1 MKRWRC
7 GHRWLDLSQPRIMG
21 VLNVTPDSFS
31 DGGRF
36 LHQKQALEHAGEM
49 LEQGADI
56 IDIGGESTRPGAA
69 EVSVEAEI
77 KRVLP
82 VLEALR
88 KTYPDACLSIDTSKP
103 EVLQAATEYAVDIIN
118 DVRAL
123 QQPGMLAAAA
133 ASDCGICLMHM
144 QGQPRS
150 MQQAPVYNDVISDVA
165 DFLTQRVRACTDAGI
180 GSERLVL
187 DPGFGF
193 GKTLAHNTKLLAQ
206 LALLQ
211 ARLKQ
216 SCRIEPPMLVGISRK
231 SMLAAVL
238 AEYTGTDSQAF
249 PPAQRIVAGTV
260 AAALAVLQGASI
272 VRTHD
277 VAAVRDGL
285 AVVTA
290 VQAASDNDHSQH

>member
-1 MKRWRC
+1 
-7 GHRWLDLSQPRIMG
+7 MG
-21 VLNVTPDSFS
+21 VLNITPDSFS

-36 LHQKQALEHAGEM
+36 MHRQQALEHAGEM

-69 EVSVEAEI
+69 EVSVAAEI

-82 VLEALR
+82 ILEALR
-88 KTYPDACLSIDTSKP
+88 KTYPDAWLSIDTSKP

-150 MQQAPVYNDVISDVA
+150 MQQAPVYNDVIGDVA
-165 DFLTQRVRACTDAGI
+165 NFLAQRVRACTDAGV
-180 GSERLVL
+180 GSDRVVL

-193 GKTLAHNTKLLAQ
+193 GKTLAHNTELLAR
-206 LALLQ
+206 LKVLQ

-216 SCRIEPPMLVGISRK
+216 SCRYELPMLVGISRK
-231 SMLAAVL
+231 SMLAGL
-238 AEYTGTDSQAF
+238 LTEYTGTDSQAF

-260 AAALAVLQGASI
+260 AAALAVQQGVSI

-277 VAAVRDGL
+277 VAAMRDGL

-290 VQAASDNDHSQH
+290 IHAASDNNHSQH

>member
-1 MKRWRC
+1 
-7 GHRWLDLSQPRIMG
+7 MG

-36 LHQKQALEHAGEM
+36 LHQQQALEHAGEM

-69 EVSVEAEI
+69 EVSVAAEI

-103 EVLQAATEYAVDIIN
+103 EVLQAATEYSVDIIN

-133 ASDCGICLMHM
+133 DSDCGICLMHM

-150 MQQAPVYNDVISDVA
+150 MQQAPFYHDVIGDVA
-165 DFLTQRVRACTDAGI
+165 NFLSQRVQACTDAGI
-180 GSERLVL
+180 GSDRLVL

-193 GKTLAHNTKLLAQ
+193 GKTLAHNIELLAQ

-216 SCRIEPPMLVGISRK
+216 SCRIELPMLVGISRK

-238 AEYTGTDSQAF
+238 AEYTGTDNQAF

-260 AAALAVLQGASI
+260 AAVLAVQQGASI

-290 VQAASDNDHSQH
+290 VQAASDNNHSRH

>member
-1 MKRWRC
+1 
-7 GHRWLDLSQPRIMG
+7 MG

-36 LHQKQALEHAGEM
+36 LHQQQALEHAGEM

-69 EVSVEAEI
+69 EVSVAAEI

-103 EVLQAATEYAVDIIN
+103 EVLQAATEYSVDIIN

-133 ASDCGICLMHM
+133 DSDCGICLMHM

-150 MQQAPVYNDVISDVA
+150 MQQAPFYHDVIGDVEN
-165 DFLTQRVRACTDAGI
+165 FLSQRVQACTDAGI
-180 GSERLVL
+180 GSDRLVL

-193 GKTLAHNTKLLAQ
+193 GKTLAHNIELLAQ

-216 SCRIEPPMLVGISRK
+216 SCRIELPMLVGVSRK

-238 AEYTGTDSQAF
+238 AEYTGTDNQAF

-260 AAALAVLQGASI
+260 AAALAVQQGASI

-290 VQAASDNDHSQH
+290 VQAASDNNHSRH